1 VLAQVLEEMGRS
13 EEALEEALREPDPAY
28 RYLALA
34 LIHHRE
40 GRIAERDQALREMEE
55 TCGEGE
61 PVQVAEAHG
70 ACELGDA
77 ALAWLERASSVRDAA
92 LVHIKPSRHF
102 RSIRSD
108 PRFRSVLKTI
118 GMDAS

>member
-1 VLAQVLEEMGRS
+1 MEMGRS
-13 EEALEEALREPDPAY
+13 EEALEEALREPDTAY
-28 RYLALA
+28 RCLALA

-40 GRIAERDQALREMEE
+40 GRVAERNEALREMESA
-55 TCGEGE
+55 CGESE
-61 PVQVAEAHG
+61 PVQVAEAFG
-70 ACELGDA
+70 ACEMGEA

-102 RSIRSD
+102 RSIRNE
-108 PRFRSVLKTI
+108 PRFSSILKTI